1 MTKLMHAVYMV
12 LWSQLL
18 VFCVDKIQ
26 YEEVYDWFHVIGL
39 IASGVCAGVQI
50 AILIL
55 EIAEKE

>member
-1 MTKLMHAVYMV
+1 MHAVYMV